1 MVKTNFDGIVE
12 AVRLDEN
19 KQLLLARFYERHGSV
34 VSDHL
39 LINRIDLV
47 QRLKA
52 GQRILIGKRLY
63 KMGSNFETGEALLL
77 TKNNGLDFISTQQ
90 TGAANQDQ
98 FKGVPVF

>member
-12 AVRLDEN
+12 AVRLDDN
-19 KQLLLARFYERHGSV
+19 KQLLLARFYERRGPI

-47 QRLKA
+47 QRLKD
-52 GQRILIGKRLY
+52 GQRILIGKRLN

-77 TKNNGLDFISTQQ
+77 TKNNGLDYISTQ
-90 TGAANQDQ
+90 TGTANQDQ